1 MPPHCYVC
9 GLTISDV
16 PDAGRGR
23 FTLVSFGPTDNAKMH
38 DSRPMASQ
46 DRAGHPRNAVWLCTD
61 HLALARQH
69 QDIDTGAALRAID
82 TVIGRKPRPERGGD
96 SAASP
101 ST

>member
-9 GLTISDV
+9 WLTISDV

-23 FTLVSFGPTDNAKMH
+23 FMLVYFGPSNSAKMR
-38 DSRPMASQ
+38 DSRLMASQ
-46 DRAGHPRNAVWLCTD
+46 GRAGHPRNAVWFCTH

-69 QDIDTGAALRAID
+69 QDTDTGAALGAID
-82 TVIGRKPRPERGGD
+82 TVIGRKPRPERGGE